1 MEQKVL
7 HYNRKAIHHLNR
19 GEYLTSL
26 EYLNKAKSKMRGS
39 SLTNCS
45 KLMGITLNNLGCYY
59 KSLNEPEK
67 ALAYLGQALE
77 VNKVNISDLNN
88 LAATHLNL
96 AVTESQLGNHL
107 SALDNCLKVVH
118 MLRSVYSSNP
128 TLAQTFISAHF
139 NASVEYS
146 SLGRLE
152 ESRAIL
158 ELGSK
163 YSKELLGCTHF
174 LTQKIEN
181 AISSLPSVKNWAFNG
196 KSSPPRENP
205 SPFRSIRTSTA
216 ATSGKKKLRSEH
228 DRSTDTYNSTFSR
241 LSKRF
246 ASPNN
251 FRKTLQGLSP
261 IKLGTCKTT
270 KITFSKLKPRRN
282 RTKKKVVT
290 RSEVGVQV
298 SSRDPKS
305 EAAVKIQRAWKRF
318 KIRKAEKARNID
330 LYIQDAESKVQV
342 AYNELK
348 KLQSLKAK
356 IQNREILDIREFKP
370 IPYRAKYFCEANS
383 SH

>member
-19 GEYLTSL
+19 GDYLTSL

-39 SLTNCS
+39 SLSTCS

-77 VNKVNISDLNN
+77 VNKANISDLNN

-118 MLRSVYSSNP
+118 MLRSVHSSNP
-128 TLAQTFISAHF
+128 TLAQTFVSAHF
-139 NASVEYS
+139 NASIEYS
-146 SLGRLE
+146 ALGRIE

-163 YSKELLGCTHF
+163 FSKELLGCTHF
-174 LTQKIEN
+174 LTQKINN
-181 AISSLPSVKNWAFNG
+181 AISSLPSIKNWTFNG
-196 KSSPPRENP
+196 QSSPVRENP

-216 ATSGKKKLRSEH
+216 ATSGKKKLKSDH

-246 ASPNN
+246 VSPTS
-251 FRKTLQGLSP
+251 FRKTVQGLSP

-270 KITFSKLKPRRN
+270 KINFSKLKPRRN
-282 RTKKKVVT
+282 KPKKKVVT
-290 RSEVGVQV
+290 RSEIGVQV
-298 SSRDPKS
+298 SCRDPKT
-305 EAAVKIQRAWKRF
+305 EAAIKIQRAWKRF
-318 KIRKAEKARNID
+318 QMLKAEKAKNID
-330 LYIQDAESKVQV
+330 LYIQNAESKVQI

-356 IQNREILDIREFKP
+356 IQNRDILDLKEFKP
-370 IPYRAKYFCEANS
+370 IPYRAKYFCAVDS
-383 SH
+383 VQ